1 MEVWSTAIAR
11 ETTVGPGG
19 TSRIAWR
26 HALFH
31 WRTTLSPAA
40 GAKRSLSPR
49 PRAEAASQPAVA
61 RTKREKLIRRE
72 NAGLPMLRAVAFI
85 RTFVLLALAATGL
98 SLGCAAD
105 RPPIEQGS
113 FHKPELVELIRL
125 DPTIHLD
132 IRYATA
138 NNIVHRPVYRQA
150 RAFLQRPA
158 AQALVRVNRSLSER
172 PPTGKEVEMPSAYDE
187 TSERASPGYAGGTR
201 EQREHRDLLRTAM
214 EREGFTVEPNEWWH
228 FNYKDW
234 KQYSILDILFE
245 EIREDSG
252 SPGESDQDT

>member
-1 MEVWSTAIAR
+1 MEVWSIAIAR
-11 ETTVGPGG
+11 ETTVGPGMV
-19 TSRIAWR
+19 SRIAWR

-31 WRTTLSPAA
+31 WRATLSPTA

-49 PRAEAASQPAVA
+49 PTAAAASQPAVA
-61 RTKREKLIRRE
+61 RAKEEILIRRE
-72 NAGLPMLRAVAFI
+72 TAGLLILRVVAFI
-85 RTFVLLALAATGL
+85 RKFLLRALATGL
-98 SLGCAAD
+98 SLGCATA
-105 RPPIEQGS
+105 RPPVEQGS
-113 FHKPELVELIRL
+113 FHRPELIELIRL
-125 DPTIHLD
+125 DPTIRLD

-201 EQREHRDLLRTAM
+201 EQREHRDLLR
-214 EREGFTVEPNEWWH
+214 
-228 FNYKDW
+228 K
-234 KQYSILDILFE
+234 
-245 EIREDSG
+245 
-252 SPGESDQDT
+252 